1 MAKSPHGGAT
11 GEKKR
16 ATLGCRAASLTAT
29 VAREVPAHRGGR
41 TGEGAR

>member
-1 MAKSPHGGAT
+1 MAMSPHDDAT
-11 GEKKR
+11 GEKRR
-16 ATLGCRAASLTAT
+16 ATLRCRAASLTAT